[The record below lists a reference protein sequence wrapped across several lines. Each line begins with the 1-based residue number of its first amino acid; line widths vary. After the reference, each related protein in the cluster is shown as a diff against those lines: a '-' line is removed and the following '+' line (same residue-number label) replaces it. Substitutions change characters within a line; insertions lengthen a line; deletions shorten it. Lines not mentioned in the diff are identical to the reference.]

1 MPIRLNILAEAQAAE
16 EMRRRDPVKRAIWVG
31 CLLVAGMLVWSS
43 SVYVKTLLAKN
54 DLNTVQLAIDSR
66 SNDFRVVE
74 SQRKQITEFKSKLTA
89 LQQLVTNRFLNGNL
103 LDALQQV
110 SLNDVAL
117 MQVKVNQA
125 YLATEAIKDKT
136 NTGGRITRGK
146 PATIKESIL
155 VTLDARDSGPVPGDQ
170 VNKYKDLLTTNAYF
184 QTHLS
189 KTNGVRLTFV
199 GSPTIAPDSKPFV
212 LFTVECRYPEQTR

>member
-31 CLLVAGMLVWSS
+31 CLLVVGVLVWSS
-43 SVYVKTLLAKN
+43 SVYVNALMAKN
-54 DLNTVQLAIDSR
+54 DLSTVQAAIASR
-66 SNDFRVVE
+66 SNEFSVV
-74 SQRKQITEFKSKLTA
+74 QAQQKKTDDSKGKLAA
-89 LQQLVTNRFLNGNL
+89 LRQLSTNRFLNGNL
-103 LDALQQV
+103 LDALQHV
-110 SLNDVAL
+110 TLDDVAL
-117 MQVKVNQA
+117 MQIQINQA

-136 NTGGRITRGK
+136 NTEGRITRGK
-146 PATIKESIL
+146 PATIKESIH

-170 VNKYKDLLTTNAYF
+170 VNKYKDALTTNAYF
-184 QTHLS
+184 RAELS

-199 GSPTIAPDSKPFV
+199 GSPTIMPDSKPFV

>member
-43 SVYVKTLLAKN
+43 SVYVNALMAKN
-54 DLNTVQLAIDSR
+54 DLNTVQAAIASR
-66 SNDFRVVE
+66 SNEFSVVQAQLKKVNE
-74 SQRKQITEFKSKLTA
+74 SREKLA
-89 LQQLVTNRFLNGNL
+89 RLQQLTANRFLNGNL

-110 SLNDVAL
+110 TVNDVAL

-125 YLATEAIKDKT
+125 YLATEAVKDKT
-136 NTGGRITRGK
+136 NSSGRITRGK
-146 PATIKESIL
+146 PATIKETIV

-170 VNKYKDLLTTNAYF
+170 VNKYKDALATNAYF
-184 QTHLS
+184 LAELS
-189 KTNGVRLTFV
+189 KTNGVRLNFV
-199 GSPTIAPDSKPFV
+199 GSPTIVPDSKPFV

>member
-16 EMRRRDPVKRAIWVG
+16 EMRRRDPVKRAIWTG

-43 SVYVKTLLAKN
+43 SVYVNTLMARN
-54 DLNTVQLAIDSR
+54 DLNTVQAAIASR
-66 SNDFRVVE
+66 SNEFSVVQAQLKKINE
-74 SQRKQITEFKSKLTA
+74 SKGKLAA
-89 LQQLVTNRFLNGNL
+89 LQQLTTNRFLNGNL

-110 SLNDVAL
+110 TVNDVAL

-125 YLATEAIKDKT
+125 YLATEAVKDKT
-136 NTGGRITRGK
+136 NSSGKITRGK
-146 PATIKESIL
+146 PATIKESIV

-170 VNKYKDLLTTNAYF
+170 VNKYKDALTTNVYF
-184 QTHLS
+184 QAELS

-199 GSPTIAPDSKPFV
+199 GSPTIAPDAKPFV